1 MKEKNPM
8 DEAESGLVVITGC
21 DSGIGRSIAE
31 SLSRKGR
38 TLVVS
43 YLDENHFDG
52 YKNVYARKMDLKNPG
67 EIEDFIAFIHD
78 LCQRGH
84 RVETVI
90 ANAGVALGGP
100 IENIPMEIYRDSF
113 EINYFGAITIIK
125 ALIPEIIR
133 QKGRIVVIGSL
144 AGRIAMPFLSPYA
157 STKFA
162 LEGFCD
168 SLRREMN
175 PFGVKTI
182 LIEPAAVATPIWNK
196 AKNQDIGFAEKKY
209 LDSLYAFRD
218 NFIEGGNSGMAAD
231 EAAKQIVDIIN
242 RKRPKARY
250 IVAQDRMVSRLM
262 TLLPDSVIDKAVVKM
277 FRMHY
282 QNNEKQ

>member
-1 MKEKNPM
+1 
-8 DEAESGLVVITGC
+8 
-21 DSGIGRSIAE
+21 
-31 SLSRKGR
+31 
-38 TLVVS
+38 
-43 YLDENHFDG
+43 
-52 YKNVYARKMDLKNPG
+52 
-67 EIEDFIAFIHD
+67 
-78 LCQRGH
+78 
-84 RVETVI
+84 
-90 ANAGVALGGP
+90 
-100 IENIPMEIYRDSF
+100 
-113 EINYFGAITIIK
+113 
-125 ALIPEIIR
+125 
-133 QKGRIVVIGSL
+133 
-144 AGRIAMPFLSPYA
+144 LSPYA

-196 AKNQDIGFAEKKY
+196 AKNQDIGFADKKY

-218 NFIEGGNSGMAAD
+218 NFIEGGNGGMATD
-231 EAAKQIVDIIN
+231 EAAKKILDIID
-242 RKRPKARY
+242 RKKPKARY